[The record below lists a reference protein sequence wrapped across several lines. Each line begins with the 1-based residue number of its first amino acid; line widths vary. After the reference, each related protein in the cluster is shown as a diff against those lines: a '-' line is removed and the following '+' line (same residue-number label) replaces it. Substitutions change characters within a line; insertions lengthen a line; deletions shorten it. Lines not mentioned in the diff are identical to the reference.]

1 MVDDGEK
8 WSREGKKDEKETLYY
23 NPEILAEAETIVGGQ
38 IAPTVS
44 EKTEEDPT
52 YDVHL
57 KFIGK
62 KLSDINSNLNQTNEN
77 LWWLSIGIK
86 VSISLIFISIGYGI
100 FWSAGESVILVSLG
114 LVIAITGLIVL
125 LVLSYKILS
134 KFSKELDF

>member
-8 WSREGKKDEKETLYY
+8 WSREGKKDEKETIYY
-23 NPEILAEAETIVGGQ
+23 NPEILAEAETIFEGH

-44 EKTEEDPT
+44 EKTEENPT

-62 KLSDINSNLNQTNEN
+62 KLSDISSNLNQTNEN

-86 VSISLIFISIGYGI
+86 VSILLIIISIGYGI

-114 LVIAITGLIVL
+114 VVIAITGLIVL
-125 LVLSYKILS
+125 LVLSYKILG
-134 KFSKELDF
+134 KISKELDF